1 MKNVTFDR
9 TTILQL
15 DADGT
20 DRALD
25 AAADCDALRDDAALN
40 LCAIVPGL
48 MPNLAAILR
57 TPGLRGL
64 SRASRIRFSRA
75 GALRGHPRR
84 FPSPLTPVRAVRVIA

>member
-20 DRALD
+20 DRALN

-40 LCAIVPGL
+40 LCAI
-48 MPNLAAILR
+48 AD
-57 TPGLRGL
+57 
-64 SRASRIRFSRA
+64 
-75 GALRGHPRR
+75 
-84 FPSPLTPVRAVRVIA
+84 